1 MGTRRGA
8 AAAVLLAATLAL
20 DVRPPAAMA
29 EDANGDARM
38 RALEQQLQRTEA
50 ELVRQRKVA
59 EDMQHAVGELR
70 KQMDAMRATTAPAH
84 PGGVAPA
91 VGAQI
96 HEDVQAEV
104 ARAVAPT
111 KQAQEQLETRVAA
124 STPAWE
130 DYARRFLGK
139 FKLGALF
146 YSDYAY
152 YAKTGFGPQ
161 FLTQINPPGPGNDG
175 YNSFDVTRTYVNLW
189 FTPND
194 SWTFR
199 LTPNIYRTIGGA
211 NQKFGK
217 TGGIGTNLDGDL
229 AFRLKYAYL
238 DYNTPLARVPDDAP
252 VLSALREMKITFG
265 QQPNPLIGWEE
276 DLYGFRFVNL
286 VPWNYTSLSSTQTGL
301 AFHGPVKVHGL
312 QYADYDVGVY
322 TNASFSKREQTDTK
336 SGKGR
341 VSVYP
346 FGARSR
352 FDGLGLTAFY
362 DYGFPNN
369 TPDTDPHTYISRFA
383 GLVHYT
389 AATWGV
395 AGEYDQ
401 GHNAFTSGN
410 LFSGS
415 GPADEFGLGPTEF
428 ADFDALVQG
437 LQNNGQSSQ
446 RGYAFFGHARIPW
459 TPLTAF
465 GMYQQFWPNTKVS
478 TNPVD
483 FRRLVVGV
491 SYAYDEHLRFAID
504 GQFLKYYHDQ
514 FTFPFEEAQQLGAK
528 VQGDVPNAVPED
540 IEAIF
545 FNVEFSY

>member
-1 MGTRRGA
+1 MGTRRCA
-8 AAAVLLAATLAL
+8 ALAL
-20 DVRPPAAMA
+20 LLGALVWSPWPCAAMA
-29 EDANGDARM
+29 GTDADARLQD
-38 RALEQQLQRTEA
+38 LERQLERTGA
-50 ELVRQRKVA
+50 ELARQRKIA
-59 EDMQHAVGELR
+59 EEMQRAVGELR
-70 KQMDAMRATTAPAH
+70 KEMDAMHACAVPAH
-84 PGGVAPA
+84 ADRAEPV
-91 VGAQI
+91 VGTRM
-96 HEDVQAEV
+96 HENVQAEV
-104 ARAVAPT
+104 ASAVAPA
-111 KQAQEQLETRVAA
+111 QHAQEQLEARVAA
-124 STPAWE
+124 PAWE

-146 YSDYAY
+146 YSDWAY
-152 YAKTGFGPQ
+152 YAKTGFGPA
-161 FLTQINPPGPGNDG
+161 FLTQVNPPGPGNDG

-194 SWTFR
+194 TFTFR
-199 LTPNIYRTIGGA
+199 LTPNIYRTIGGS

-217 TGGIGTNLDGDL
+217 TAGIGTNLDGDL

-238 DYNTPLARVPDDAP
+238 DYNRPFAWVAPDAP

-301 AFHGPVKVHGL
+301 SFHGPVKLHGL

-341 VSVYP
+341 VSIYP
-346 FGARSR
+346 FGARTR
-352 FDGLGLTAFY
+352 FDGLGLTVFY
-362 DYGFPNN
+362 DYGFPNS
-369 TPDTDPHTYISRFA
+369 TPDTNPETYVSRFA

-389 AATWGV
+389 ADTWGV

-415 GPADEFGLGPTEF
+415 GPADEFGLGPTEY

-437 LQNNGQSSQ
+437 LQNNGWASQ

-478 TNPVD
+478 LNPVD

-491 SYAYDEHLRFAID
+491 SYAYDEHLRFALD
-504 GQFLKYYHDQ
+504 GQFLHYYHDQ
-514 FTFPFEEAQQLGAK
+514 FAFPFEEAQEFGAK
-528 VQGDVPNAVPED
+528 VQGDVPDSVPGD
-540 IEAIF
+540 VEAIF
-545 FNVEFSY
+545 LNLEFSY